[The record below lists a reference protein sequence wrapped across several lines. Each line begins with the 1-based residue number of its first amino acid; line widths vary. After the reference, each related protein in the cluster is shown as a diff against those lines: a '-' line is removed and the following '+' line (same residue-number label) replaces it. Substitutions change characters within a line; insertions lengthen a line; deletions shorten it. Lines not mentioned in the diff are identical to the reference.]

1 MKKRIFLRVMQIIG
15 MIVTFFVAIAAS
27 GAAIDADLSWAWRF
41 IAFFVM
47 VIFMSIF
54 IIISSAE
61 IPYGRDKKG

>member
-1 MKKRIFLRVMQIIG
+1 MKKRFLLRVMQIIG
-15 MIVTFFVAIAAS
+15 MIVTFFVAITAS

-54 IIISSAE
+54 VVICSAE
-61 IPYGRDKKG
+61 IPWTR

>member
-54 IIISSAE
+54 VVICSAE
-61 IPYGRDKKG
+61 IPWTR

>member
-1 MKKRIFLRVMQIIG
+1 MKKRIFLRIIQGIG

-54 IIISSAE
+54 VVICSAE
-61 IPYGRDKKG
+61 IPWTR